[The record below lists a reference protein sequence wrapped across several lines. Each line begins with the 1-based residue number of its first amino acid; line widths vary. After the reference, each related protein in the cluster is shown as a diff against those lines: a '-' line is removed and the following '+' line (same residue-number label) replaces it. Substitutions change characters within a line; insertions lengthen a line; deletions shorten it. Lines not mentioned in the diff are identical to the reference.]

1 MISSMPTK
9 YCGHG
14 KNEKCCAYGGDEKCS
29 VYCVAWVVGGRDAK
43 SCVSTTITMIAT
55 ITTITAIPPLPP
67 IQKILRLSPFIMIG
81 YQNFLD
87 NKYRDSQK
95 FARKPENLVVDW

>member
-29 VYCVAWVVGGRDAK
+29 VYCVAWVVGGRDARY
-43 SCVSTTITMIAT
+43 CVSTTITGRWGIYFVCSMFR
-55 ITTITAIPPLPP
+55 
-67 IQKILRLSPFIMIG
+67 K
-81 YQNFLD
+81 FLEPMK
-87 NKYRDSQK
+87 NW
-95 FARKPENLVVDW
+95 NLNLTGQRFYCIKGNLLLF